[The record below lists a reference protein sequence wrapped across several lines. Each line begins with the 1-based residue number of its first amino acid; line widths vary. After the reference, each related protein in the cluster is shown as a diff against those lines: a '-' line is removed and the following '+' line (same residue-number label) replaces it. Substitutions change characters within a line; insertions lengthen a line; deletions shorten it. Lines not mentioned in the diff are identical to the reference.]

1 MKDFVAIDFETANY
15 EPTSIC
21 SVGLV
26 VVRGGEITQSMHRLV
41 CPEPDY
47 YIRRFPNK
55 YTVSIRP
62 IPAGLPRSTQYGAR
76 SFRGSRGYLSLP
88 ITRLSTNG
96 CFGLPVACMASIIP
110 TGHFS
115 VPSDRRVGLFP
126 ARPLPITGYLR
137 FVPIWVFPSTAITM
151 HLPMPKAVRALPSVC
166 GETKNKKRSRY
177 VRLFLPIYLRMV
189 ENPFLL
195 SYLCSIA
202 GYSYT
207 SLKTEM
213 DWCDTIGM
221 VF

>member
-1 MKDFVAIDFETANY
+1 MKNFVAIDFETANY
-15 EPTSIC
+15 EPASIC

-26 VVRGGEITQSMHRLV
+26 VVRGGEITQRMHRLV

-55 YTVSIRP
+55 YTASIRP
-62 IPAGLPRSTQYGAR
+62 IPAGLPRSTRYGAR
-76 SFRGSRGYLSLP
+76 SFRGSRGYLSSP

-126 ARPLPITGYLR
+126 ARPLPITGYPR

-166 GETKNKKRSRY
+166 GETKNKKRSLCRFDTFAY
-177 VRLFLPIYLRMV
+177 FFTYISPNGKNTFLF
-189 ENPFLL
+189 
-195 SYLCSIA
+195 
-202 GYSYT
+202 
-207 SLKTEM
+207 SLVPM
-213 DWCDTIGM
+213 
-221 VF
+221 